1 MNKSLYVGTGVAVV
15 TPFTADLKVD
25 FKSLQNLINY
35 LIDSDIR
42 YLVAMGT
49 TAESPTISVDEKK
62 QIFDCFVETVNGRV
76 PLIMGLGGNDTMALQ
91 RALQQLDTTGFSAI
105 LSVSPYY
112 NRPTQEGI
120 YQHYKALDAV
130 TPLPLI
136 LYNVPGRTSSNI
148 NAETT
153 LRIAHDCTNVIGI
166 KDAGGDLEQGK
177 AVLDGRPNDFIV
189 LSGDDETAIPLIQS
203 GAEGVIS
210 VIAGGFPRFFSKGV
224 AAALKGDEN
233 KANEIATLAQPII
246 DLLFVEG
253 NPGGIKT
260 VLHQRGLIENQL
272 RLPLVPVSDS
282 VTSKL
287 RTYVDQYD

>member
-1 MNKSLYVGTGVAVV
+1 MNKPQYFGTGVAVV
-15 TPFTADLKVD
+15 TPFTVDLKVD
-25 FKSLQNLINY
+25 FSSLRNLIHY

-49 TAESPTISVDEKK
+49 TAESSTISVEEEK
-62 QIFDCFVETVNGRV
+62 QIFDCFVETVDGRV

-91 RALQQLDTTGFSAI
+91 RALQQVDTTGFSAI

-130 TPLPLI
+130 TPLPII

-148 NAETT
+148 NTKTT
-153 LRIAHDCTNVIGI
+153 LRIAHDCPNVIGI
-166 KDAGGDLEQGK
+166 KDASGDLDQGK
-177 AVLDGRPNDFIV
+177 AILDGRPDDFIV

-210 VIAGGFPRFFSKGV
+210 VIAGGFPRFFSNGV
-224 AAALKGDEN
+224 AAALEGDDD

-246 DLLFVEG
+246 DLLFIEG
-253 NPGGIKT
+253 NPGGIKA

-272 RLPLVPVSDS
+272 RLPLVPVSNS

-287 RTYVDQYD
+287 TTYVDQYD

>member
-1 MNKSLYVGTGVAVV
+1 MNKCLYFGTGVAIV

-25 FKSLQNLINY
+25 FNSLRNLIHY

-49 TAESPTISVDEKK
+49 TAESPTISVEEKK
-62 QIFDCFVETVNGRV
+62 QIFDCFVETVDGRV

-91 RALQQLDTTGFSAI
+91 RALQLVDTTGFSAI

-120 YQHYKALDAV
+120 YQHYKTLDAV
-130 TPLPLI
+130 TPLPII

-153 LRIAHDCTNVIGI
+153 LRIAHDCPNVIGI
-166 KDAGGDLEQGK
+166 KDASGDLDQGK
-177 AVLDGRPNDFIV
+177 AILDGRPDDFIV

-210 VIAGGFPRFFSKGV
+210 VIAGGFPRFFSNGVV
-224 AAALKGDEN
+224 AALEGDDD

-246 DLLFVEG
+246 DLLFIEG
-253 NPGGIKT
+253 NPGGIKA

-272 RLPLVPVSDS
+272 RLPLVPVSNS

-287 RTYVDQYD
+287 TTYVDQYD

>member
-15 TPFTADLKVD
+15 TPFTSDLKVD

-49 TAESPTISVDEKK
+49 TAESPTISVEEKK
-62 QIFDCFVETVNGRV
+62 QIFDCCVETVNGRV

-177 AVLDGRPNDFIV
+177 VVLDGRPDDFIV

-233 KANEIATLAQPII
+233 KANEIVTLAQPII

>member
-1 MNKSLYVGTGVAVV
+1 MNKSLYFGTGVAVI

-25 FKSLQNLINY
+25 YTSLRSLINY
-35 LIDSDIR
+35 LINSDIC

-49 TAESPTISVDEKK
+49 TAESSTISLEEKK
-62 QIFDCFVETVNGRV
+62 QIFDFFVETVDGRV
-76 PLIMGLGGNDTMALQ
+76 PLVMGLGGNDTMALR
-91 RALQQLDTTGFSAI
+91 RALQQVDTTGFSAI

-120 YQHYKALDAV
+120 YQHYRSLDEV

-148 NAETT
+148 NPETA
-153 LRIAHDCTNVIGI
+153 LRIAHDCPNVIGI
-166 KDAGGDLEQGK
+166 KDASGDLDQGK
-177 AVLDGRPNDFIV
+177 AILDGRPEDFIV
-189 LSGDDETAIPLIQS
+189 LSGDDETAITLIQS

-224 AAALKGDEN
+224 AAALEGDEN

-253 NPGGIKT
+253 NPSGIKT
-260 VLHQRGLIENQL
+260 VLHQRGLIQNQL
-272 RLPLVPVSDS
+272 RLPLVPVSSS
-282 VTSKL
+282 VASKL
-287 RTYVDQYD
+287 RTYVNQYD

>member
-1 MNKSLYVGTGVAVV
+1 MYKSLYSGTGVAVV

-25 FKSLQNLINY
+25 FKSLRNLIHY

-49 TAESPTISVDEKK
+49 TAESPTISVEEKK
-62 QIFDCFVETVNGRV
+62 QIFDCFVETVDGRV

-91 RALQQLDTTGFSAI
+91 RALQQVDKAGFSAI

-153 LRIAHDCTNVIGI
+153 LRIAHDCPNVIGI
-166 KDAGGDLEQGK
+166 KDASGDLSQGK
-177 AVLDGRPNDFIV
+177 AILDGRPDDFIV

-210 VIAGGFPRFFSKGV
+210 VIAGGFPRFFSNGVV
-224 AAALKGDEN
+224 AALEGDDD
-233 KANEIATLAQPII
+233 KANEIATLAQFII
-246 DLLFVEG
+246 DQLFVEG
-253 NPGGIKT
+253 NPGGIKA

-272 RLPLVPVSDS
+272 RLPLVSVSDS

-287 RTYVDQYD
+287 RTYIDQYD

>member
-15 TPFTADLKVD
+15 TPFTDDLKVD

-49 TAESPTISVDEKK
+49 TAESPTISVEEKK

-177 AVLDGRPNDFIV
+177 AVLDGRPDDFIV

>member
-1 MNKSLYVGTGVAVV
+1 MNKSPYIGIGVAVI

-25 FKSLQNLINY
+25 FESLRNLIHY
-35 LIDSDIR
+35 LIQSDIG

-49 TAESPTISVDEKK
+49 TGESSTISIEEKK
-62 QIFDCFVETVNGRV
+62 QIFDCFVETVDGRV

-91 RALQQLDTTGFSAI
+91 RALQEVDTTGFSAI

-120 YQHYKALDAV
+120 YQHYKALDQV

-148 NAETT
+148 SDETT
-153 LRIAHDCTNVIGI
+153 LRIAHDCPNVIGI
-166 KDAGGDLEQGK
+166 KDASGDLPQGK
-177 AVLDGRPNDFIV
+177 AILDGRPDDFLV
-189 LSGDDETAIPLIQS
+189 LSGDDETALRLIQS

-210 VIAGGFPRFFSKGV
+210 VIAGGFPRLFSNGV
-224 AAALKGDEN
+224 NAALKGDDD
-233 KANEIATLAQPII
+233 KTNEIATLIQPII
-246 DLLFVEG
+246 EQLFVEG
-253 NPGGIKT
+253 NPGGIKA
-260 VLHQRGLIENQL
+260 VLHQRGIIENQL

-282 VTSKL
+282 VVSKL
-287 RTYVDQYD
+287 RSYVDLYD

>member
-1 MNKSLYVGTGVAVV
+1 MNKCLYFGTGVAVV

-49 TAESPTISVDEKK
+49 TAESPTISVEEKK
-62 QIFDCFVETVNGRV
+62 QIFDCFVEAVNGRV

-91 RALQQLDTTGFSAI
+91 QALQQVDTTGFSAI

-166 KDAGGDLEQGK
+166 KDASGDLEQGK
-177 AVLDGRPNDFIV
+177 AILDGRPDDFIV

-224 AAALKGDEN
+224 AAAFEGDEN
-233 KANEIATLAQPII
+233 KANKITTLAQPII

-287 RTYVDQYD
+287 KIYVDQYD